1 MDFTTKTQFLFKINK
16 GISSVSDNS
25 EVNRYM
31 REDERPVPFRRM
43 IYFGDGQTDIP
54 CMKMVRQ
61 NGGHSIAVYDP
72 ASAEK
77 RRAAERLILEE
88 RVNFVCPADYREGG
102 ETYNVVTT
110 IIDKMKYDYEFE
122 QLLKKH
128 CEAAE
133 RETENRA

>member
-1 MDFTTKTQFLFKINK
+1 
-16 GISSVSDNS
+16 
-25 EVNRYM
+25 M
-31 REDERPVPFRRM
+31 REEERHVPFRRM

-54 CMKMVRQ
+54 CMTMVRQ

-128 CEAAE
+128 REAAE
-133 RETENRA
+133 LEA